1 MNRRGVSLA
10 YTALA
15 DKPLL
20 ARLAEERGF
29 DVVWNS
35 GDSVALNGAMT
46 QATTRPDFGTGVVRA
61 FVHEPR
67 ALAAACADVQE
78 LSGNRFILG
87 LGGGTKRANINQL
100 GREFDHPATRIREL
114 ISAMR
119 LAWETPASEEV
130 GYHGRYVELT
140 GGGFRGRGQ
149 ALAFGRPYEVPE
161 SPGPG
166 ETRVTPVYL
175 AAVNRAMFRLAGDL
189 CQGLCGHPMASLR
202 FIRETAWPAID
213 VGLERSGRSRSDF
226 DHEVWIITAISA
238 DRTQAL
244 REVKHHMARF
254 MATRSYAIVLD
265 SQGYEDVRHAIQDAF
280 FNHRGDDEALI
291 AAVPDEVA
299 REHAIFGTPD
309 EVREQA
315 ERYEGA
321 VDTSTF
327 YCASSLMSK
336 ERIRENVE
344 LMIQTFGR

>member
-35 GDSVALNGAMT
+35 GDSIALNGAMA
-46 QATTRPDFGTGVVRA
+46 QATQRPLFGTGVVRA
-61 FVHEPR
+61 FANEPR
-67 ALAAACADVQE
+67 ALAVGVAEVQE
-78 LSGNRFILG
+78 LSRNRFILG
-87 LGGGTKRANINQL
+87 LGGGTKRGNINQL

-114 ISAMR
+114 IHAMR
-119 LAWETPASEEV
+119 LAWNTPASDPV
-130 GYHGRYVELT
+130 DYSGQYVELT
-140 GGGFRGRGQ
+140 GSGLRGRGQ
-149 ALAFGRPYEVPE
+149 ALAFGRPYEVSAE
-161 SPGPG
+161 RQEG
-166 ETRVTPVYL
+166 ETRETPVYL
-175 AAVNRAMFRLAGDL
+175 AAVNGAMFRLAGDL
-189 CQGLCGHPMASLR
+189 CQGLCGHPMASVR
-202 FIRETAWPAID
+202 FIQETAWPGID
-213 VGLERSGRSRSDF
+213 VGLERSGRSRADF
-226 DHEVWIITAISA
+226 DHEAWIITAISG
-238 DRTQAL
+238 DREQAL
-244 REVKHHMARF
+244 REVKHHMGRF
-254 MATRSYAIVLD
+254 MATRSYGNVLD

-315 ERYEGA
+315 ARYEGV

-327 YCASSLMSK
+327 YCASSFMSQ

-344 LMIQTFGR
+344 LMIETFGQ

>member
-61 FVHEPR
+61 FVHE
-67 ALAAACADVQE
+67 

-119 LAWETPASEEV
+119 LAWQTPASEEV

-140 GGGFRGRGQ
+140 GGGLRGRGQ
-149 ALAFGRPYEVPE
+149 ALAFGRAYEVAETPQ
-161 SPGPG
+161 PG
-166 ETRVTPVYL
+166 EARVTPVYL

-202 FIRETAWPAID
+202 FIQETAWPAID
-213 VGLERSGRSRSDF
+213 AGLERSGRSRSDF
-226 DHEVWIITAISA
+226 DHEAWIITSISA
-238 DRTQAL
+238 DRKQAL

-344 LMIQTFGR
+344 MMIQTFGR

>member
-1 MNRRGVSLA
+1 MNRTGVSLA

-46 QATTRPDFGTGVVRA
+46 QVTRRPQFGTGVVRA
-61 FVHEPR
+61 FRHE
-67 ALAAACADVQE
+67 ALSLAVACADVQE
-78 LSGNRFILG
+78 LSGDRFILG
-87 LGGGTKRANINQL
+87 LGGGTKRANINEF

-114 ISAMR
+114 IHAMR
-119 LAWETPASEEV
+119 LAWNTPASEPV
-130 GYHGRYVELT
+130 DYSGRYVQLT
-140 GGGFRGRGQ
+140 GNGLRGRGQ
-149 ALAFGRPYEVPE
+149 ALAFGRPYEVAE
-161 SPGPG
+161 KRQPGDPR
-166 ETRVTPVYL
+166 ETPIYL
-175 AAVNRAMFRLAGDL
+175 AAVNRGMFRLAGDL
-189 CQGLCGHPMASLR
+189 CQGLCGHPMASVR
-202 FIRETAWPAID
+202 FIEETAWPEID
-213 VGLERSGRSRSDF
+213 IGLERSGRSRADF
-226 DHEVWIITAISA
+226 DHEAWIITAISG
-238 DRTQAL
+238 DREQAL

-315 ERYEGA
+315 ARYEGV

-344 LMIQTFGR
+344 LMIETFGR

>member
-67 ALAAACADVQE
+67 ALAVACADVQE

-119 LAWETPASEEV
+119 LAWQTPASEEV

-140 GGGFRGRGQ
+140 GGGLRGRGQ
-149 ALAFGRPYEVPE
+149 ALAFGRPYEVAATPQ
-161 SPGPG
+161 PG

-202 FIRETAWPAID
+202 FIQETAWPAID
-213 VGLERSGRSRSDF
+213 LGLERSGRSRSDF
-226 DHEVWIITAISA
+226 DHEAWIITSISA
-238 DRTQAL
+238 DRKQAL

-344 LMIQTFGR
+344 MMIQTFGR

>member
-1 MNRRGVSLA
+1 MNRKGVSLA

-35 GDSVALNGAMT
+35 GNSVGLNGAMT
-46 QATTRPDFGTGVVRA
+46 QATRRPQFGTGVVHA
-61 FVHEPR
+61 FAHDPR
-67 ALAAACADVQE
+67 SLAVACADVQE
-78 LSGNRFILG
+78 LSEDRFILG
-87 LGGGTKRANINQL
+87 LGGGTKRGNINRL

-114 ISAMR
+114 IHAMR
-119 LAWETPASEEV
+119 LAWSTPASEEV

-140 GGGFRGRGQ
+140 GGGLRGGGQ
-149 ALAFGRPYEVPE
+149 ALAFGRPYEVAE
-161 SPGPG
+161 TRQPG
-166 ETRVTPVYL
+166 EPRETPIYL

-202 FIRETAWPAID
+202 FIEETAWPEID
-213 VGLERSGRSRSDF
+213 VGLTRSGRSRADF
-226 DHEVWIITAISA
+226 DHEAWIITAISA
-238 DRTQAL
+238 DREQAL

-280 FNHRGDDEALI
+280 FNRRGDEALI

-309 EVREQA
+309 EVRRQA
-315 ERYEGA
+315 ERYEGV

>member
-15 DKPLL
+15 DKPPL

-35 GDSVALNGAMT
+35 GNSVGLNGAMT
-46 QATTRPDFGTGVVRA
+46 QATRRPQFGTGVVHA
-61 FVHEPR
+61 FAHDPR
-67 ALAAACADVQE
+67 SLAVACADVQE
-78 LSGNRFILG
+78 LSGDRFILG
-87 LGGGTKRANINQL
+87 LGGGTKRGNINRL

-114 ISAMR
+114 IHAMR
-119 LAWETPASEEV
+119 LAWSTPASEEV

-140 GGGFRGRGQ
+140 GGGLRGGGQ
-149 ALAFGRPYEVPE
+149 ALAFGRPYEVAE
-161 SPGPG
+161 TRQPG
-166 ETRVTPVYL
+166 EPRETPVYL

-202 FIRETAWPAID
+202 FIEETAWPEID

-226 DHEVWIITAISA
+226 DHEAWIITAISA
-238 DRTQAL
+238 DREQAL

-280 FNHRGDDEALI
+280 FNRRGDEALVE
-291 AAVPDEVA
+291 AVPDEVA

>member
-67 ALAAACADVQE
+67 SLAVACSDVQE

-119 LAWETPASEEV
+119 LAWQTPASEEV

-140 GGGFRGRGQ
+140 GGGLRGRGQ
-149 ALAFGRPYEVPE
+149 ALAFGRPYEVAETPQ
-161 SPGPG
+161 PG

-202 FIRETAWPAID
+202 FIQETAWPAID

-226 DHEVWIITAISA
+226 DHEAWIITSISA
-238 DRTQAL
+238 DRKQAL

-344 LMIQTFGR
+344 MMIQTFGR

>member
-10 YTALA
+10 YTALG
-15 DKPLL
+15 DKPRL

-46 QATTRPDFGTGVVRA
+46 QATTRPQFGTGVVRA

-67 ALAAACADVQE
+67 ALAVACADLQE
-78 LSGNRFILG
+78 LSRDRFILG

-114 ISAMR
+114 IRAMR

-140 GGGFRGRGQ
+140 GGGLRGRGQ
-149 ALAFGRPYEVPE
+149 ALAFGRPYEVE
-161 SPGPG
+161 ASRQPG
-166 ETRVTPVYL
+166 EPRATPVYL

-202 FIRETAWPAID
+202 FIRETAWPEID

-226 DHEVWIITAISA
+226 DHEAWIITAISD
-238 DRTQAL
+238 DRAQAL

-280 FNHRGDDEALI
+280 FNRRGDEALVD
-291 AAVPDEVA
+291 AVPDEVA

-344 LMIQTFGR
+344 LMIRTFGR